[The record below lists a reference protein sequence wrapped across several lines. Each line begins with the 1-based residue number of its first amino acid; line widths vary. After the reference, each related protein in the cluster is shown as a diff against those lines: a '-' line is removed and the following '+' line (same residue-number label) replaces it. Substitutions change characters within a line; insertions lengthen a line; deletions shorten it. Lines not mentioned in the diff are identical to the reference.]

1 MLMFCDNLRAAR
13 KKAGYSQREIAEKL
27 FVSAQAVGKWERG
40 DATPGP
46 DAIMQLAS
54 ILNISADELLDV
66 RIKKD
71 PADKHADKAKKAYD
85 IIRAMPEDRQTEAL
99 RYLEYLEQRDK
110 Q

>member
-1 MLMFCDNLRAAR
+1 MFCDNLRAAR
-13 KKAGYSQREIAEKL
+13 KKAGFSQREIAEKL

-54 ILNISADELLDV
+54 DELLDV
-66 RIKKD
+66 QIKRG
-71 PADKHADKAKKAYD
+71 PAELHADKAQKAYD
-85 IIRAMPEDRQTEAL
+85 IIRSLPEDRQTEAL
-99 RYLEYLEQRDK
+99 RYLEYLEQQGK